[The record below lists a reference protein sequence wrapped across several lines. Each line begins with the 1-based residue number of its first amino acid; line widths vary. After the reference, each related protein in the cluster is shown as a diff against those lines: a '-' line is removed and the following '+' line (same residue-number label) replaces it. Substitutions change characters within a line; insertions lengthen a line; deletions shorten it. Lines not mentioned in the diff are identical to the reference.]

1 MSDQLDAGLDAEC
14 AALEEHYRARGIGA
28 LFSAIAERLPQPM
41 HPLRFQGS
49 WFTLACELT
58 LDIRDRA
65 RCVPQAPPTSPLMS
79 GLSSAA
85 VPSVRKRSLC
95 KTNAGMQCVSAAYH
109 TMPTGHAVTICSAL
123 SVVEAGERRSRP
135 PDSRTQSR
143 RADASG
149 CDARTP
155 HCLETMRCA
164 GSLIRLDTVG

>member
-28 LFSAIAERLPQPM
+28 LSSAIAERLAQPM

-65 RCVPQAPPTSPLMS
+65 RCVPQAPPMS

-85 VPSVRKRSLC
+85 VPSVRKRWLC

-123 SVVEAGERRSRP
+123 KASSKRGNADP
-135 PDSRTQSR
+135 AHRTHELNR
-143 RADASG
+143 DADASG

-155 HCLETMRCA
+155 DCLETMRCA
-164 GSLIRLDTVG
+164 GSLIRLADH

>member
-28 LFSAIAERLPQPM
+28 LSSAVAERLAQPM

-79 GLSSAA
+79 GLSSAV
-85 VPSVRKRSLC
+85 VPSVRKRL
-95 KTNAGMQCVSAAYH
+95 
-109 TMPTGHAVTICSAL
+109 AL
-123 SVVEAGERRSRP
+123 
-135 PDSRTQSR
+135 QNK
-143 RADASG
+143 
-149 CDARTP
+149 C
-155 HCLETMRCA
+155 
-164 GSLIRLDTVG
+164 